1 MEMSGHFN
9 HPAICGSSAFFIA
22 DVIVGPIPQ
31 GVSDVAVGQHQLA
44 SRMHIVRE
52 EAVKFLLP
60 DDPFT
65 IAFEC
70 LFTLSKVR
78 LYRAKTCLRNGNI
91 GECFS
96 LVGPYGSQLLQ

>member
-1 MEMSGHFN
+1 MEMSRHLN
-9 HPAICGSSAFFIA
+9 HPAICGSSACFIT
-22 DVIVGPIPQ
+22 DVIVCRIPQ

-44 SRMHIVRE
+44 LRMHIVRE
-52 EAVKFLLP
+52 AAIKFLLP

-70 LFTLSKVR
+70 LFTVSKVR

-96 LVGPYGSQLLQ
+96 LVGPYRSQLLQ